1 MEYVFPYDE
10 ENMAFGPVTVRA
22 RAKLRFGDEP
32 VKLKPRTE
40 VEVMSESGYAEK
52 VSITDS
58 ELIQNGTAHR
68 FVVELQQAFT
78 LQAYRE
84 LILGQQPLSVRV
96 TLFPDV
102 SLPLPTAGVPV
113 PDTTLPVAE
122 TVGVAIP
129 KATIGRIEVV
139 LDSDSTPDDRNF
151 YVKARVHLPQVI
163 ADRPSLER
171 QYTDRC
177 RFSPQTE
184 RLQVVRTEPAGEW
197 VRAHLTLAPNQD
209 LTRTEPEIVAVTVRA
224 EIEDLVLE
232 GKVQITVHPVRQL
245 ALVVSDPYVRTS
257 LDQSVTLTIK
267 AVDVLPD
274 GSRVLA
280 DDAEISIA
288 VQEGLADVV
297 RVTPHRGRGELGT
310 GIRQTTLAKV
320 ASGELLVQAQ
330 VEQGAVKDRL
340 PLYVTSGK
348 YVLTWQ
354 RLARR
359 EDAPSDAPW
368 SIYWDPA
375 RLAWRCE
382 PIRLKLGWGVEGRME
397 PRIIEDV
404 HMEDL
409 EEWLEIE
416 RLLNEREEG
425 CVVYLRMKPSKVAE
439 LVPSVTEDPT
449 ICAVDPLPEPR
460 PPWRV
465 LETAVTLSAMVKGET
480 DAAASVEIPCA
491 VEPPKIT
498 WRAFQRESLRLS
510 GQSEQVD
517 LRIDSG
523 ELPRGWDQ
531 GLEVFV
537 AFADPDKAQ
546 RMEISLGQL
555 TLHRGLT
562 DALDLGHV
570 PPAEVADA
578 TLDVSPS
585 AGDLDQRVE
594 AQLGRLRGVIQVAS
608 RLQCFKKLKAL
619 PAVLVPEDLD
629 LYVVLQSPHRGVTPP
644 QQVAV
649 RIQPQLIALYLGAY
663 PYEQYPWHEPKHQ
676 VQAVRSD
683 LAAPMAWSQVT
694 LSLRYLQGWPDAP
707 VRWLFADND
716 SSLDDRFVPDKGVR
730 TTYTGPSQASWE
742 NNNQTELRSFHCVV
756 GPDDDQVYAD
766 EPTGI
771 LTTARFSAS
780 IVLREPLG
788 KAKLRVIVKP
798 KNFPVSPDKMMLR
811 DRGVYDSFVRTFS
824 VEVDLQFTAAPEERR
839 R

>member
-22 RAKLRFGDEP
+22 RATLRFGDEP

-68 FVVELQQAFT
+68 FVVGLQQAFA

-122 TVGVAIP
+122 TVDVAIP

-139 LDSDSTPDDRNF
+139 LDSDSTPDERNF

-163 ADRPSLER
+163 ADRPSLEQ

-184 RLQVVRTEPAGEW
+184 RLQVVTTEPAGEW

-232 GKVQITVHPVRQL
+232 GEVQITVHPVRKL

-257 LDQSVTLTIK
+257 LDESVTLTIK
-267 AVDVLPD
+267 AMDILPD
-274 GSRVLA
+274 GSRVSA

-288 VQEGLADVV
+288 VQERLADVV
-297 RVTPHRGRGELGT
+297 SVTPHRGRGELGT
-310 GIRQTTLAKV
+310 EIRQTTLSKV
-320 ASGELLVQAQ
+320 SSGELLVQAQ

-382 PIRLKLGWGVEGRME
+382 PIKLRLSWGVEGLME

-404 HMEDL
+404 LMEDL

-416 RLLNEREEG
+416 RLRSEREEG
-425 CVVYLRMKPSKVAE
+425 CVVYLRVKPSKVAE
-439 LVPSVTEDPT
+439 LVPSVSGDPT

-465 LETAVTLSAMVKGET
+465 LETEVTLSAMVKGET
-480 DAAASVEIPCA
+480 DAAAWVEIPCA
-491 VEPPKIT
+491 VEPPRIPWQVSQPET
-498 WRAFQRESLRLS
+498 LRLS
-510 GQSEQVD
+510 GEREQVD
-517 LRIDSG
+517 VKIDSG
-523 ELPRGWDQ
+523 NLPRGWNK
-531 GLEVFV
+531 GLEILV
-537 AFADPDKAQ
+537 AFADPDRAE
-546 RMEISLGQL
+546 RM
-555 TLHRGLT
+555 GL
-562 DALDLGHV
+562 
-570 PPAEVADA
+570 
-578 TLDVSPS
+578 S
-585 AGDLDQRVE
+585 
-594 AQLGRLRGVIQVAS
+594 LGRLTLGSSLAYAPTEETSQGRADAESESVSERARIRGVIQVRSHRLCLRS
-608 RLQCFKKLKAL
+608 RRTVPVDPDPECLKLSL
-619 PAVLVPEDLD
+619 
-629 LYVVLQSPHRGVTPP
+629 VLQSPERGVTRA
-644 QQVAV
+644 QQIPI
-649 RIQPQLIALYLGAY
+649 RFQPQLTALHLGAY
-663 PYEQYPWHEPKHQ
+663 PSEQYPWHRARYKLQ
-676 VQAVRSD
+676 VIREDQPSPT
-683 LAAPMAWSQVT
+683 LWSTLT
-694 LSLRYLQGWPDAP
+694 LSLHHLSGDGWAAP
-707 VRWLFADND
+707 PVKWRFSKDQPGGESAKQM
-716 SSLDDRFVPDKGVR
+716 DDRFTSAAGVESAYIAPNRPTWVEADK
-730 TTYTGPSQASWE
+730 PSQRAILCIIGPGME
-742 NNNQTELRSFHCVV
+742 TEYVDEDTDPDLYLTAVV
-756 GPDDDQVYAD
+756 S
-766 EPTGI
+766 TN
-771 LTTARFSAS
+771 LTLAEALPK
-780 IVLREPLG
+780 IKV
-788 KAKLRVIVKP
+788 RVGVKP
-798 KNFPVSPDKMMLR
+798 RGLPDAADGLLLR
-811 DRGVYDSFVRTFS
+811 DEGIYDALNRAFIM
-824 VEVDLQFTAAPEERR
+824 EVDLQRLPPDRR
-839 R
+839 GE